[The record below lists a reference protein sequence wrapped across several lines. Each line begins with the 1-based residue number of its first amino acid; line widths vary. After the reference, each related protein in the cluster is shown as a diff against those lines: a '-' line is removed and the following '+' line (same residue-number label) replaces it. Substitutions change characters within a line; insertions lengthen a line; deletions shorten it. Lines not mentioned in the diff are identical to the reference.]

1 MTEQGVVLSV
11 KNEFAKV
18 RVGRNSACASCGKC
32 GMTERQ
38 KHVDFY
44 ASNTVDAQEGDTV
57 VLNIPD
63 TNSAKLA
70 FVAYMIP
77 LVPALGLLFMAL
89 GLKWADWTAALLFMG
104 GLAIGFA
111 IVALIDRLRRHKW
124 MESPKIVEIVRPNV
138 NKSESER
145 PSDEQTFFKS
155 ENSENVENADM
166 EIKQQGDN
174 INE

>member
-1 MTEQGVVLSV
+1 
-11 KNEFAKV
+11 
-18 RVGRNSACASCGKC
+18 
-32 GMTERQ
+32 
-38 KHVDFY
+38 
-44 ASNTVDAQEGDTV
+44 
-57 VLNIPD
+57 
-63 TNSAKLA
+63 
-70 FVAYMIP
+70 
-77 LVPALGLLFMAL
+77 
-89 GLKWADWTAALLFMG
+89 MG

-174 INE
+174 NNE